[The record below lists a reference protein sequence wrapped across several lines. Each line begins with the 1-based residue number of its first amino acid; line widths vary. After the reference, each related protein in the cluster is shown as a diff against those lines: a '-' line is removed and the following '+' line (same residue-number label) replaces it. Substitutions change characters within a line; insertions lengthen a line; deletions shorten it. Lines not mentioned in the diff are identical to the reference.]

1 MVKKKIKFN
10 YFEPNLV
17 DGNGEVVG
25 RWDPEG
31 LLNFLASDKN
41 GMINKS
47 VDLGDYEKSDFE
59 VDTIS
64 YSKVDHIYSFQ
75 LSKNRSIN
83 IPAIKKLGEQRKN
96 ISLNDDQY
104 IGEFNTVIYDQ
115 SNGCII
121 TQSNFFGLTTRQVE
135 NVLNVLRINYLLF
148 LEEDIKDISVIS
160 LDPLIDNQAIE
171 KVENSDYIRT
181 IEIKGADFSRDAN
194 LDIENDEINR
204 INELVGEVSG
214 YKFKL
219 EISVQ
224 PYDKKDSLEKDR
236 ISEMIKWVTENS
248 EHVNEESGS
257 YNVEMSVKTKYD
269 ELSRVE
275 TIDLLEP
282 RLTSQITIEVPQ
294 RNSISHKEI
303 YRSFLS
309 QNYLNDEWDFRARV
323 NRIMTSVE

>member
-17 DGNGEVVG
+17 DGNGKVVG
-25 RWDPEG
+25 RWDPES

-148 LEEDIKDISVIS
+148 LEEDIKDITVIS

-236 ISEMIKWVTENS
+236 ISELIKWVTENS

-269 ELSRVE
+269 DLSRVE

-294 RNSISHKEI
+294 RNNISHKEI

>member
-1 MVKKKIKFN
+1 
-10 YFEPNLV
+10 
-17 DGNGEVVG
+17 
-25 RWDPEG
+25 
-31 LLNFLASDKN
+31 
-41 GMINKS
+41 
-47 VDLGDYEKSDFE
+47 
-59 VDTIS
+59 
-64 YSKVDHIYSFQ
+64 
-75 LSKNRSIN
+75 
-83 IPAIKKLGEQRKN
+83 
-96 ISLNDDQY
+96 Y

-115 SNGCII
+115 SNGCLI

-148 LEEDIKDISVIS
+148 LEEDIKDIPVIS
-160 LDPLIDNQAIE
+160 LDPLIDNKAIE

-294 RNSISHKEI
+294 R
-303 YRSFLS
+303 
-309 QNYLNDEWDFRARV
+309 
-323 NRIMTSVE
+323 